1 MEGAARG
8 ENSKFIREKLPE
20 MKSLWTAKGAG
31 HFAWRLF
38 MCAGLQYCP
47 VNIIQAR
54 DSRPPPFCQ
63 HCLLIYCLFIYRGG
77 RSPFLLHATATS
89 RQRADQLFDAVS
101 GNQQHFFSIR
111 STQAGGNT

>member
-31 HFAWRLF
+31 HFAWRFF

-54 DSRPPPFCQ
+54 DSRAASFLPTLPAYL
-63 HCLLIYCLFIYRGG
+63 LLIYLQG
-77 RSPFLLHATATS
+77 RPVTFSFTRDGDIPAKS
-89 RQRADQLFDAVS
+89 GSAV
-101 GNQQHFFSIR
+101 
-111 STQAGGNT
+111 